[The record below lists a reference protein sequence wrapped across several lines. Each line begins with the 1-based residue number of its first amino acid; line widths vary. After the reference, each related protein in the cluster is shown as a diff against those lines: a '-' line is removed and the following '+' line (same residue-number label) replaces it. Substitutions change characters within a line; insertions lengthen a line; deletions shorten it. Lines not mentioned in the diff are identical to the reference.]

1 MVNYLLNGGISM
13 VDFGKRLKELR
24 QSAGLTQ
31 QQLAERIWV
40 TKASISYY
48 ELSERDPS
56 PEILVKIAKAF
67 HVTTDYLLGLENK
80 QQYLDVSDLFEEDI
94 ELLHHTIE
102 ILRKKNNNHK

>member
-1 MVNYLLNGGISM
+1 M
-13 VDFGKRLKELR
+13 VDFSKRLKELR
-24 QSAGLTQ
+24 QNAGLTQ

-40 TKASISYY
+40 TKACISYY

-80 QQYLDVSDLFEEDI
+80 QHYLDVSDLLEEDI
-94 ELLHHTIE
+94 KLLHHTIE
-102 ILRKKNNNHK
+102 ILRKKNQNHK